1 MESFFCVNFLRIFT
15 YFFLKLRMSRGAK
28 RMSYYSYGGKPK
40 SFQEAADYIVSV
52 HSQFEEHLNILEY
65 P

>member
-1 MESFFCVNFLRIFT
+1 MCEFSENFHLFFF
-15 YFFLKLRMSRGAK
+15 KLRMSRGAK